1 MIYMYISIKYTEYLK
16 KKKKKK
22 KKKQTGSNNFNLKT
36 INTLEIKSLKF
47 YLHLLNA
54 SFKYHRANCKILL

>member
-16 KKKKKK
+16 KKTKT
-22 KKKQTGSNNFNLKT
+22 KKQTGSNNFNLKT